1 MTPAEDFFKVNP
13 PSRLDFRSL
22 RPPLPREFPES
33 HPSGGCGFLL
43 EQPIHLKKKY
53 AVSQKK
59 ILNHVD
65 GVSPVAVIKSWVPG
79 ISPATI
85 NVVPG
90 NLHREIEEK

>member
-1 MTPAEDFFKVNP
+1 MLWV
-13 PSRLDFRSL
+13 R
-22 RPPLPREFPES
+22 
-33 HPSGGCGFLL
+33 GFTGFNVDGT
-43 EQPIHLKKKY
+43 QIHLKKKD

-65 GVSPVAVIKSWVPG
+65 GVSPVAVIKSRVPG
-79 ISPATI
+79 ISPVTM

>member
-1 MTPAEDFFKVNP
+1 MSHRRVCNLSD
-13 PSRLDFRSL
+13 
-22 RPPLPREFPES
+22 PEAT
-33 HPSGGCGFLL
+33 SGEQFQNDMLWVRGFTGFNVDGT
-43 EQPIHLKKKY
+43 QIHLKKKY

-59 ILNHVD
+59 LLNHVD
-65 GVSPVAVIKSWVPG
+65 GVSPVAVIKSRVPG

>member
-1 MTPAEDFFKVNP
+1 MLWV
-13 PSRLDFRSL
+13 R
-22 RPPLPREFPES
+22 
-33 HPSGGCGFLL
+33 GFTGFNVDGT
-43 EQPIHLKKKY
+43 QIHLKKKY

-59 ILNHVD
+59 LLNHVD
-65 GVSPVAVIKSWVPG
+65 GVSPVAVIKSRVPG

>member
-1 MTPAEDFFKVNP
+1 MLWV
-13 PSRLDFRSL
+13 R
-22 RPPLPREFPES
+22 
-33 HPSGGCGFLL
+33 GFTGFNVDGT
-43 EQPIHLKKKY
+43 QIHLKKKY

-65 GVSPVAVIKSWVPG
+65 GVSPVAVIKSRVPG
-79 ISPATI
+79 ISSATI